1 MRILLILFVMLLA
14 NGSQAAENS
23 ILNFD
28 QLGFKIQALEGI
40 SDSNTSQPLSLML
53 PPSNGFSPN
62 VTVIMQPYRGTM
74 EEYKAVTDRQL
85 NQAKLNIIQ
94 SEIKDDIYIFE
105 YSGSL
110 TGQNIHVYSKA
121 LIRSNHIYLITATD
135 LMIQWDLNKNKLLGT
150 VNSFKL
156 NE

>member
-40 SDSNTSQPLSLML
+40 SDSNTSQPLTLML

-94 SEIKDDIYIFE
+94 SEIKDDIYIF
-105 YSGSL
+105 G
-110 TGQNIHVYSKA
+110 NASK
-121 LIRSNHIYLITATD
+121 IVEVNKISHIGIGTT
-135 LMIQWDLNKNKLLGT
+135 NKNFQSTGA
-150 VNSFKL
+150 VVSPIFIPGVHGR
-156 NE
+156 